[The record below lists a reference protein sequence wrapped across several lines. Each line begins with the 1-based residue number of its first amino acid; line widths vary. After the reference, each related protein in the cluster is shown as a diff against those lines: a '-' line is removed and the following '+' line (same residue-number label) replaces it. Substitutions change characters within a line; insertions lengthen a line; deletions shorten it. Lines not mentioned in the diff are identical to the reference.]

1 MHWDLQWDRLTGLW
15 ICKNNCRVSCSIA
28 HQICSCSLAGVNGV
42 VKGKIYRKP
51 WFLPSNIGVSCK
63 FSHHPILWWLKN
75 ILKNMSSS
83 AGKDDIPCMKWK
95 IIHMFETTNQ
105 VLVLHSNAHD
115 FELQTHWHFVVLKSD
130 CIGVDAMLNDNNHHS
145 NLVAAVSILHWT
157 GRVGDLVFAQTSQLH
172 SATLWSFECLPTAFF
187 FFRRGPFTSM
197 VIYPLKIHGDFPVF
211 LVHPIEPRVLKSP
224 FLLWSNH
231 DPMA

>member
-1 MHWDLQWDRLTGLW
+1 
-15 ICKNNCRVSCSIA
+15 
-28 HQICSCSLAGVNGV
+28 
-42 VKGKIYRKP
+42 
-51 WFLPSNIGVSCK
+51 
-63 FSHHPILWWLKN
+63 
-75 ILKNMSSS
+75 MSSS

-130 CIGVDAMLNDNNHHS
+130 CIGVDAMLNDNKPSQQSRSSCINS
-145 NLVAAVSILHWT
+145 SLD
-157 GRVGDLVFAQTSQLH
+157 RVGDLVFAQTSQLH

-187 FFRRGPFTSM
+187 FSRRGPFTSM